1 MNKKK
6 RTIAICAVIVVA
18 AALLVWYHIPVKTA
32 ASMELYCSDPAGG
45 SLDAEFDLSISRS
58 LFAQDKLDGTI
69 RVGDREYVVWTW
81 QKYGFFESLQR
92 KFQGQRNIPAFVN
105 PDNFGH
111 SVELLMSDILWV
123 NSIQFGSG
131 YEIESVSMIFTS
143 DDYVDCLWSNRPVEN
158 APA

>member
-1 MNKKK
+1 MSKKQ
-6 RTIAICAVIVVA
+6 RLLAVCVLLVVVVGA
-18 AALLVWYHIPVKTA
+18 LVWYHIPVKTA

-45 SLDAEFDLSISRS
+45 ALDAEFDLSVSRS

-81 QKYGFFESLQR
+81 QKYGFFESIQR
-92 KFQGQRNIPAFVN
+92 KFEGSMNIPAFVN

-111 SVELLMSDILWV
+111 GVELLLSDILWV

-131 YEIESVSMIFTS
+131 YDIENVSLQFTS
-143 DDYVDCLWSNRPVEN
+143 DDYASGLWSNYKLT
-158 APA
+158 

>member
-1 MNKKK
+1 MSKKQ
-6 RTIAICAVIVVA
+6 RLLALCVLLVVVVGA
-18 AALLVWYHIPVKTA
+18 LVWYHIPVKTA

-45 SLDAEFDLSISRS
+45 ALDAEFDLSVSRS

-81 QKYGFFESLQR
+81 PKYGFFESIQR
-92 KFQGQRNIPAFVN
+92 KFEGSMNIPAFVN

-111 SVELLMSDILWV
+111 GVELLLSDILWV

-131 YEIESVSMIFTS
+131 YEIENVSLQFTS
-143 DDYVDCLWSNRPVEN
+143 DDYASGLWSNYKLT
-158 APA
+158 

>member
-1 MNKKK
+1 MGK
-6 RTIAICAVIVVA
+6 RKRLIALCVLLVVLA
-18 AALLVWYHIPVKTA
+18 AALVWYHIPIKTA

-45 SLDAEFDLSISRS
+45 SLDAEFELSVSRS

-81 QKYGFFESLQR
+81 QKYGFFESIQR
-92 KFQGQRNIPAFVN
+92 KFQGQMNIPAFVN

-111 SVELLMSDILWV
+111 GVELLLSDILWV

-131 YEIESVSMIFTS
+131 YKIESVSLSLTS
-143 DDYVDCLWSNRPVEN
+143 DDYVDGLWSNYILT
-158 APA
+158 

>member
-1 MNKKK
+1 MGK
-6 RTIAICAVIVVA
+6 RKRLIALCVLLVVLA
-18 AALLVWYHIPVKTA
+18 AALVWYHIPIKTA

-45 SLDAEFDLSISRS
+45 ALDAEFDLSVSRS

-81 QKYGFFESLQR
+81 QKYGFFESIQR

-111 SVELLMSDILWV
+111 GVELLMSDILYV
-123 NSIQFGSG
+123 HNLQFGSG
-131 YEIESVSMIFTS
+131 YEIESVSLQFTS
-143 DDYVDCLWSNRPVEN
+143 DDYVDGLWSNYILN
-158 APA
+158 

>member
-1 MNKKK
+1 MGKRKKL
-6 RTIAICAVIVVA
+6 IAVCVLLIVA
-18 AALLVWYHIPVKTA
+18 AGVLVWYHIPVKTT

-45 SLDAEFDLSISRS
+45 SIDAEFELSVSRS

-81 QKYGFFESLQR
+81 QKYGFFESMQR
-92 KFQGQRNIPAFVN
+92 KFQGQMNIPAFVN

-123 NSIQFGSG
+123 PFIYFGSG
-131 YEIESVSMIFTS
+131 YDIENVSLLFTS
-143 DDYVDCLWSNRPVEN
+143 DDYVDGLWSNYTVT
-158 APA
+158 

>member
-1 MNKKK
+1 MDK
-6 RTIAICAVIVVA
+6 RKRLIALCVLLVVLA
-18 AALLVWYHIPVKTA
+18 AALVWYHIPIKTA

-45 SLDAEFDLSISRS
+45 SIDAEFDLSVSRS

-81 QKYGFFESLQR
+81 PKYGFFESIQR
-92 KFQGQRNIPAFVN
+92 KFEGSMNIPAFVN

-111 SVELLMSDILWV
+111 GVELLLSDILWV

-131 YEIESVSMIFTS
+131 HDIENVSLLFTS
-143 DDYVDCLWSNRPVEN
+143 DDYVDGLWSNYILN
-158 APA
+158 